1 MRDKIGSWIKDP
13 PEQSTGHGHFF
24 LAIHA
29 ETLCPDF
36 GVRMEGLSNELRSF
50 PVAQDANPMMIPGDL
65 ERSSE
70 KKARA
75 EGLDLPLDVRESLT
89 GLAMDLGIP
98 APTGCQA

>member
-1 MRDKIGSWIKDP
+1 MRDKIGSWIKDT

-36 GVRMEGLSNELRSF
+36 GLRMEGLSNELRSF
-50 PVAQDANPMMIPGDL
+50 PVAPGASPMMIPGDL

-75 EGLDLPLDVRESLT
+75 EGLDLPPDVRESLA
-89 GLAMDLGIP
+89 GLAADLGLQ
-98 APTGCQA
+98 APKGCPG